1 MDTIENLN
9 RGEQAFKESEE
20 YGWGIAEGTVPEN
33 MGPVMSGLMQR
44 GVKLR
49 FLLPENRLQADT
61 DSPVVL
67 KNLEMRTL
75 IDIPALVVLTEKEGG
90 VCFRQVGGKVDYAG
104 FFGKDPKFHNWVKD
118 LFLYYWDKG
127 KRA

>member
-9 RGEQAFKESEE
+9 RGEQAFKEAEE

-33 MGPVMSGLMQR
+33 MGPVMSGLMQK

-49 FLLPENRLQADT
+49 FLLPENRLQADAG
-61 DSPVVL
+61 SPVVL

-75 IDIPALVVLTEKEGG
+75 RDLPALMVLTEKEGG
-90 VCFRQVGGKVDYAG
+90 VFFHQVVGKVDYAG
-104 FFGKDPKFHNWVKD
+104 FFGEDPAFLSWIKD
-118 LFLYYWDKG
+118 
-127 KRA
+127 